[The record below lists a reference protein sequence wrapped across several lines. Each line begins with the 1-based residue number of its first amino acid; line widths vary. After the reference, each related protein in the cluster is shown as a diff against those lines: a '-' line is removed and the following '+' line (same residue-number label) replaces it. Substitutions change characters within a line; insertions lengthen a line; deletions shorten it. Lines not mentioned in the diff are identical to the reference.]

1 MTTSPRWC
9 SGTEDRL
16 RGRPPGRR
24 LLVIGWGI
32 LGIALWNALFE
43 MMVVRGVKDYLLRA
57 QLFAAGHGPETS
69 IREVMDPAIHHAAWV
84 ASTWTL
90 IVWVAAA
97 LTVHYASHPPS
108 DPRLE
113 PGGGPGAPRGDAGR

>member
-1 MTTSPRWC
+1 LPGQAR
-9 SGTEDRL
+9 
-16 RGRPPGRR
+16 GRR

-57 QLFAAGHGPETS
+57 ELFAAGRGPITPF
-69 IREVMDPAIHHAAWV
+69 REVMDPAIHHAAWV

-90 IVWVAAA
+90 LVWVAAG

-113 PGGGPGAPRGDAGR
+113 PRVGPGAARGDAGR